1 MLKSFLSAA
10 VLHWPVPS
18 PWVRESLPREG
29 LNQIQM
35 SSIFIV
41 RQSGNHS
48 IQTIIIYL
56 GNKKARHYCPP
67 NRKSRLP

>member
-1 MLKSFLSAA
+1 MLKSLLSAA

-18 PWVRESLPREG
+18 PWDRESRPREG

-48 IQTIIIYL
+48 IQIIIIYL
-56 GNKKARHYCPP
+56 GNKK